1 MPPKL
6 HPDPRKATRG
16 AGVAVPIFVFALFG
30 YASWVLVALLA
41 VNHLLHPS
49 NDSPVRHG
57 AGVAIIVIYFFLLV
71 IIVASYTRT
80 LYTVHTNPGYVPLP
94 DPREVVRL
102 SRQPCGKPRRKSKKD
117 SSKATEG
124 EEKRTSTTPGG
135 LSGESNEEGRTDENQ
150 AGRSASGEDSPSDHD
165 TRTDVE
171 NSNEKAE
178 SHERKEDEQPPTALT
193 KGYLDRHAVLDGR
206 VDPPSGL
213 EEFYTRDVFECDND
227 GLPKW
232 CHCCMTWKPDRTHH
246 SGEARRCV
254 YKLDHYCPWA
264 GGIVCETNF
273 KFFVQFCFY
282 TAIWCIFNV
291 ITLVYFLAKR
301 GETGTERV
309 LWIVTIAISGLFFLF
324 TSGMSINA
332 LHFAFINSTTV
343 DNMGRYRSRF
353 LAIHSPQLSALG
365 EERRR
370 ELDTHFTMVTF
381 PLKSNGPYQPRTFAV
396 LSFPSGKNLYRL
408 PNPWDNFR
416 QIMGNHWHQW
426 FLPIGHSPSSDH
438 GYASSKR
445 DVETAVGEARFM
457 YHIDREA
464 LDNMTTDA
472 GLNDVSKIPK
482 KKEQQVGSDQSGE
495 KDRKASQDDTDHDS
509 STASE
514 SESDGQTSHSDDGL
528 SSPEVAETEKLKV
541 RTSECETGSR
551 DGNMSE
557 QTLVGDK
564 DETLRAA
571 MTDVHETSPSS
582 ESASKDAET
591 FVHGEQPNTATDNLP
606 ERAQEP

>member
-41 VNHLLHPS
+41 GMIN
-49 NDSPVRHG
+49 
-57 AGVAIIVIYFFLLV
+57 
-71 IIVASYTRT
+71 YTRT

-213 EEFYTRDVFECDND
+213 EEFYTRDVFDEKGRDWYGTSPLDCDYSHVRGACLSSTNAP
-227 GLPKW
+227 L
-232 CHCCMTWKPDRTHH
+232 TRT
-246 SGEARRCV
+246 S
-254 YKLDHYCPWA
+254 
-264 GGIVCETNF
+264 
-273 KFFVQFCFY
+273 
-282 TAIWCIFNV
+282 
-291 ITLVYFLAKR
+291 
-301 GETGTERV
+301 
-309 LWIVTIAISGLFFLF
+309 SGLFFLF

-464 LDNMTTDA
+464 LDKMTTDA

-514 SESDGQTSHSDDGL
+514 SDSDGQTSHSDDGL